1 MTNSNIQQKQL
12 LRYEVIAVAEVQQ
25 RLNAG
30 YKLHGSP
37 VFDCERGMLCQAI
50 TMSEPLALQRLPAK
64 KRRIYAM
71 HRAGI
76 KTVEIARAMHLQART
91 ITLYLSEIKQ
101 FISDD
106 DNNN

>member
-1 MTNSNIQQKQL
+1 MTNSTIQQ

-37 VFDCERGMLCQAI
+37 VFDSKHGIVRQAV
-50 TMSEPLALQRLPAK
+50 TMSEPLALQRLPAQ

-71 HRAGI
+71 LRAGM
-76 KTVEIARAMHLQART
+76 KTAEIAKAISLQART
-91 ITLYLSEIKQ
+91 VTIYLSEIKQ
-101 FISDD
+101 FISD
-106 DNNN
+106 N